1 MSLKNLTVRLA
12 LVSLV
17 AVAFVGCASKP
28 KVDLNGLRANPN
40 AASRNGKGGSGAGFD
55 GDSGFVEGP
64 AESGDFGDL
73 NGDGA
78 NGANGGLGQWGSTT
92 EPVKGTED
100 GNGFLQNA
108 ERWTDCAVYFNY
120 DQSELAASERA
131 KVEALG
137 KYLLENAGKGII
149 IEGHADERGSDEY
162 NRALGE
168 RRALSVQ
175 KYLAIMGVAE
185 NRMQTISYG
194 EDRPAVANPQ
204 SESDHQLNRRAE
216 FVLGDI

>member
-1 MSLKNLTVRLA
+1 MSLKNLTIRIALIA
-12 LVSLV
+12 LV
-17 AVAFVGCASKP
+17 AFTFVGCASKP
-28 KVDLNGLRANPN
+28 KVDLSGIRANPN
-40 AASRNGKGGSGAGFD
+40 AASRNGKGGAAGSD
-55 GDSGFVEGP
+55 TETYIEGP
-64 AESGDFGDL
+64 TGVEDL
-73 NGDGA
+73 TGGNS
-78 NGANGGLGQWGSTT
+78 NGGIGKAGEWDDTSK
-92 EPVKGTED
+92 PVKGTED

-108 ERWTDCAVYFNY
+108 SRWTDCVVYFSY

-137 KYLLENAGKGII
+137 KFLLENTGKGLI

-175 KYLAIMGVAE
+175 NYLAIMGVAE

-194 EDRPAVANPQ
+194 EDHPAVANPQ
-204 SESDHQLNRRAE
+204 SEADHQLNRRAE
-216 FVLGDI
+216 FVLGDL

>member
-1 MSLKNLTVRLA
+1 MSLKNLTIRL
-12 LVSLV
+12 VLV
-17 AVAFVGCASKP
+17 ALCTIVFAGCASRP
-28 KVDLNGLRANPN
+28 KVDLSGVRANPHGG
-40 AASRNGKGGSGAGFD
+40 RGNGGGTSEIND
-55 GDSGFVEGP
+55 IDGP
-64 AESGDFGDL
+64 AIVNPSI
-73 NGDGA
+73 GDGSDI
-78 NGANGGLGQWGSTT
+78 GKPGEWGPISK
-92 EPVKGTED
+92 PVKGTED

-108 ERWTDCAVYFNY
+108 ERWNDCVVYFSY

-131 KVEALG
+131 KVDAIG
-137 KYLLENAGKGII
+137 KFLTENTGKGLI

-175 KYLAIMGVAE
+175 QYLALLGVAE
-185 NRMQTISYG
+185 NRMQTVSYG

-216 FVLGDI
+216 FVLGDL